1 MAETSADEPA
11 VTFSGITGASAL
23 AMQST
28 TRWIWLK
35 RASAAAG
42 YSGLKIVPLGAVTLM
57 GRKEPSFCGTCSL
70 IVALSSRSARK
81 AK

>member
-1 MAETSADEPA
+1 
-11 VTFSGITGASAL
+11 
-23 AMQST
+23 MQST

-42 YSGLKIVPLGAVTLM
+42 YSGLKIVPFGAVTAI
-57 GRKEPSFCGTCSL
+57 GRNEPSFCGTCSGV
-70 IVALSSRSARK
+70 VALSSRSARK